1 MAKKRRRRRRRKKL
15 RLNFGKVAAFLLF
28 CLLCIFGLVM
38 LISTTIS
45 HKKEYFNMGLKS
57 YEDEKYDEA
66 LAYFDQALLEKEL
79 LSKKQDM
86 NLHLYIADIYMKT
99 GEYLKAVGEYD
110 KVLEYSAAKKDD
122 VGKMQSL
129 AQALYDF
136 HQGNYAGAIPA
147 LEEAAKGDYP
157 EMYMFL
163 GACYGQIG
171 DVDNMFANYEI
182 YVKKFDY
189 NSYIYAQYASY
200 YLSVDELDQ
209 AYGYI
214 YNGLKSDEEY
224 NAELRLLE
232 IAYYEKLKDFDQA
245 FLLAEELVSYYPDF
259 EEGQK
264 EYAFLYTRVSHE

>member
-1 MAKKRRRRRRRKKL
+1 MAKKRRRRRRKKRL
-15 RLNFGKVAAFLLF
+15 RINFTKLAFIALF
-28 CLLCIFGLVM
+28 SLLCIFGLVM

-45 HKKEYFNMGLKS
+45 HKKEYFNMGLKQ
-57 YEDEKYDEA
+57 YEKEEYDGA
-66 LAYFDQALLEKEL
+66 LEYFDQALLEKEL
-79 LSKKQDM
+79 FSQKQDM

-163 GACYGQIG
+163 GSCYGQIG
-171 DVDNMFANYEI
+171 DVDNMFTNYEI
-182 YVKKFDY
+182 YVEKYGY

-200 YLSVDELDQ
+200 YLSIDDLDQ
-209 AYGYI
+209 AYGFI
-214 YNGLKSDEEY
+214 YNGLNSDDEY

-232 IAYYEKLKDFDQA
+232 IAYYEKQKDFDQA
-245 FLLAEELVSYYPDF
+245 FLLAEELVSYYPDN

-264 EYAFLYTRVSHE
+264 EYAFLYTRVTHE